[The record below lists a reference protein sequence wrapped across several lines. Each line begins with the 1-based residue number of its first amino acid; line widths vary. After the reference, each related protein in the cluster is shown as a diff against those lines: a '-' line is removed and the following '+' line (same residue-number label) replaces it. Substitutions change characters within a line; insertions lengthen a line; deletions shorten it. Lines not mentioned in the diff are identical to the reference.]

1 MICLLNMVLQL
12 ASEMITLPP
21 WCAKFKNHAMSKTL
35 RTSERARL
43 GTISEGIGMDSLFF
57 GCLKLRDKPPNCHVP
72 SGNLWQFAN
81 YILKMAIE
89 IVGLPIENGDVP

>member
-12 ASEMITLPP
+12 PSEMITLPP
-21 WCAKFKNHAMSKTL
+21 WCAKFKNHATSKTL

-57 GCLKLRDKPPNCHVP
+57 GCLKLRDNPPNCHVP
-72 SGNLWQFAN
+72 CVICDSLL
-81 YILKMAIE
+81 LKMAIE
-89 IVGLPIENGDVP
+89 IVDLPIENGDFP